1 MAGALDLRYFYFLWD
16 HKKLMWMRIQYM
28 MEQGFLPDKPV
39 LLGYEQVEEQAALLK
54 EMALKYN
61 ISLDCGLKKPEHLVQ
76 KMETYLQNLA
86 DREEQIL
93 EEVLRAMRQLRN
105 TH

>member
-1 MAGALDLRYFYFLWD
+1 
-16 HKKLMWMRIQYM
+16 M

-86 DREEQIL
+86 DRGGTDPGGGAPCDAPAAKYPLKPALGHDIMKGNGEWRDGTYL
-93 EEVLRAMRQLRN
+93 
-105 TH
+105 